1 MQQRI
6 AALVALACFLA
17 LIVGLLVSGGV
28 IGAADTV
35 PGRISFQIATGATT
49 GTYFPVGQAMAGLLS
64 HPPGIGR
71 CETATVCGPAG
82 VIISARTSPGAAA
95 NLQMVN
101 QGQVDSGLVQGDVIA
116 AAVTGRGPFR
126 RLGPQRHVRVIG
138 SLFAEQVHLVA
149 AANSGIASVDD
160 LKGRRI
166 GFGSDG
172 SGTAVTARE
181 VLAAWHIPES
191 AIHVVRGDSSN
202 DVLLREG
209 KIDAFFAVAGVPL
222 DSISA
227 LIRAHKARLVPID
240 GAGRDRLLEMVPA
253 LASSAIAAGAYPGQ
267 PEIATVSTRAYWITR
282 DGESDALIY
291 GLTRAL
297 FNPAN
302 RASLSASHPSA
313 GEIGLDNAANESPA
327 PLHPGAARFFREMGK
342 LP

>member
-6 AALVALACFLA
+6 AALAALACFVA

-28 IGAADTV
+28 IGAGDDV
-35 PGRISFQIATGATT
+35 PGRISFQIATGSTT

-126 RLGPQRHVRVIG
+126 RVGPQKHVRVIG
-138 SLFAEQVHLVA
+138 SLFAEQVHLVVA
-149 AANSGIASVDD
+149 AASRIAGVED
-160 LKGRRI
+160 LRGRRI
-166 GFGSDG
+166 AFGTDG
-172 SGTAVTARE
+172 SGSAVTARE
-181 VLAAWHIPES
+181 ILAAWHIPES
-191 AIHVVRGDSSN
+191 AVHVVRGDSSS
-202 DVLLREG
+202 DALLRDG
-209 KIDAFFAVAGVPL
+209 KIDAFFVVAGVPL
-222 DSISA
+222 DAVSA
-227 LIRAHKARLVPID
+227 LVRARRARLVPID
-240 GAGRDRLLEMVPA
+240 GPGRERLLHMVPA
-253 LASSAIAAGAYPGQ
+253 LAPSTIAANAYPGQ

-302 RASLSASHPSA
+302 RPALSASHPSA

-342 LP
+342 L